1 MAIRIRGAMLAGV
14 VVAAMVGLWAV
25 RVAGAV
31 SAQDALP
38 SNCTQTGQTV
48 TCTYTTAGQGSFTVP
63 GGVSSVDVVAVG
75 AAGGAG
81 LGGGGG
87 GEGASVEDMAV
98 PVGG

>member
-1 MAIRIRGAMLAGV
+1 MGGARGGGGFGAGC
-14 VVAAMVGLWAV
+14 AAFELHADRPDGDLHLHD
-25 RVAGAV
+25 GG
-31 SAQDALP
+31 QD
-38 SNCTQTGQTV
+38 
-48 TCTYTTAGQGSFTVP
+48 SFTVP
-63 GGVSSVDVVAVG
+63 AGVSSVDVIAVG